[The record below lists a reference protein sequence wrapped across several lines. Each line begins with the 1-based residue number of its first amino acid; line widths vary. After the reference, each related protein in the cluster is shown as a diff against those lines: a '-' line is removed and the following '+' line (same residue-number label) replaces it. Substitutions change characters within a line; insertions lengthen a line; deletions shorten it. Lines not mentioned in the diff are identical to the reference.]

1 MSRKRKINNITSDEA
16 IHDILRFVENEDS
29 GEESDIED
37 LFGDDTNI
45 QLEIQQLYNKSD
57 DSESDDEL
65 IVEPATKRTHKRKT
79 LTYKRLVNSIDSAL
93 DENNFQLFDVPQKE
107 VTIKGELPDPSSKK
121 KTAKKKITF
130 TNQPRISVGRQNSS
144 NVISNKPGVAACA
157 RHIDNPKEAF
167 NFFLPPE
174 FIDNTVIYTNKRIE
188 ETISKCRDTLN
199 NSDKYPHVK
208 IVDSIDIY
216 AAIGLMY
223 FRGLYGMNMHSTHIL
238 FSPKQGPPPFGA
250 TMSRLRFHFICS
262 HLCFYNPDTI
272 TERWKHDRFAAMREI
287 FSECNKNFARALIPE
302 DYLTIDE
309 TLYPMRNQ
317 ISFKQYNPDKPAKY
331 GMLYKSIN
339 SARYPFTHQSHV
351 YCGKPEQEP
360 DENYVSGTINYVK
373 YLVEKFSEHQN
384 LTGRNISMDRLYT
397 SFEVANW
404 LAEKK

>member
-1 MSRKRKINNITSDEA
+1 MSRKRKINSITSA
-16 IHDILRFVENEDS
+16 IHDILRFVENENS

-65 IVEPATKRTHKRKT
+65 IVEPATKRTQ
-79 LTYKRLVNSIDSAL
+79 NSIDSAL
-93 DENNFQLFDVPQKE
+93 GENNFQLFDVPQKE
-107 VTIKGELPDPSSKK
+107 VTIKGELLDPSSKK
-121 KTAKKKITF
+121 KTAKEKITF
-130 TNQPRISVGRQNSS
+130 PNQPRISVRRQNSS
-144 NVISNKPGVAACA
+144 NLISNKPGVAACA
-157 RHIDNPKEAF
+157 RDIDNLKEAF

-199 NSDKYPHVK
+199 NSDKYPLVK
-208 IVDSIDIY
+208 IVESIDIY
-216 AAIGLMY
+216 AAIRLMY
-223 FRGLYGMNMHSTHIL
+223 FRRLYGMNMHSTHIL

-250 TMSRLRFHFICS
+250 TMSRLCFYFICG

-287 FSECNKNFARALIPE
+287 FSECNKNFARARISE
-302 DYLTIDE
+302 DYQTIDE

-317 ISFKQYNPDKPAKY
+317 ILFKQYNPDKPAKY

-339 SARYPFTHQSHV
+339 STWYPFTHQSYV

-360 DENYVSGTINYVK
+360 DGNRVSGTINYVK
-373 YLVEKFSEHQN
+373 YLVEKFSKHQN
-384 LTGRNISMDRLYT
+384 LTERNILWTDSTQVLK
-397 SFEVANW
+397 
-404 LAEKK
+404 LLIG